1 VKGVDDSFI
10 DVVIVG
16 IQLGLHDGSIE
27 MQQRYQ
33 FFAILG
39 SCLH

>member
-1 VKGVDDSFI
+1 VRAADDSFI

-16 IQLGLHDGSIE
+16 IQLGLHDGSNQ

-33 FFAILG
+33 FFAISG
-39 SCLH
+39 ACLH

>member
-1 VKGVDDSFI
+1 MRTANDSFI

-27 MQQRYQ
+27 GVCD
-33 FFAILG
+33 G
-39 SCLH
+39 STNGVPIGF